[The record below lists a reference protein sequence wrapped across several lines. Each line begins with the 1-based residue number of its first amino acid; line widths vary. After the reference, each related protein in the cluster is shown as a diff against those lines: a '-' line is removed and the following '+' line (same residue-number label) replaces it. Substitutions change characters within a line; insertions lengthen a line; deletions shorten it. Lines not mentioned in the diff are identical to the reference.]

1 MYDVLYRSVSYTFEF
16 IAGFVRVCV
25 WEVGGGVF
33 VFPYG
38 ALCGLFGWNR
48 GTIFRLICDM

>member
-1 MYDVLYRSVSYTFEF
+1 MSYTFEF